1 MDKGT
6 LCDLCST
13 FVYSGSVG
21 DQRRSAKGYIA
32 ERLVHPDEGSIFDK
46 KLGKLKHLLRIPVVN
61 GVVTSAG
68 LWYLQRQGYD
78 ALMLDLEGKVIGHT
92 AFQIH
97 NDASLH
103 IFSVEVLP
111 RYQGYGL
118 AKYMVDETLKEARKR
133 KMKKMRIGGGKS
145 EATNRIHQ
153 NLAKR
158 TDELG
163 ILAHEGNWIDILY
176 QPR

>member
-1 MDKGT
+1 MDKRS

-13 FVYSGSVG
+13 FIYSESV
-21 DQRRSAKGYIA
+21 DNQRRSAKKYIA
-32 ERLVHPDEGSIFDK
+32 ERLGHPDEGSIFDQE
-46 KLGKLKHLLRIPVVN
+46 LGKLKYFLRIPVVT
-61 GVVTSAG
+61 GAITSAG

-78 ALMLDLEGKVIGHT
+78 TLILDLEGKVIGHT

-97 NDASLH
+97 KDASLH

-118 AKYMVDETLKEARKR
+118 AKYMVEETLKEARKR
-133 KMKKMRIGGGKS
+133 EMKRMRIGGGKN

-158 TDELG
+158 ADELR

-176 QPR
+176 